1 MSASDRIPKQIEE
14 ALVTNRRGFLRS
26 AGLLA
31 VSFSAFSG
39 AGITEANAQGS
50 GEAQGPGPYPDPDFR
65 KIDSWIVIHENN
77 TATFYVGKT
86 DPGQGTGTG
95 FRQLMS
101 DELDIAFEKT
111 TCIMGS
117 TDITVDQVGSG
128 GSTAMERDSWPMR
141 RVAAEARRV
150 LLEMAPARLGA
161 PADQLAV
168 SDAVVTVKA
177 DPSKRVTYGELI
189 AGKKFNVTLT
199 GNNVYSVTGQA
210 KTKTI
215 PELKYAGHAIQRDDI
230 PAKVDGSMKWAV
242 DVKLPGM
249 VHARNVKPP
258 YACAKL
264 TDIDESPV
272 KNLPGFIK
280 VMSKGNY
287 VAVVCEREEQAIR
300 AARQLKTTWEK
311 PPSAPFPS
319 SEDLFKYMRSATPA
333 ESVPAAGTSETHTRA
348 SRPVVVGNP
357 DAAFAGAAKT
367 IEAEYEIPFQG
378 HTAFAGAHATADPS
392 NDQMTVYSN
401 DMKSYGM
408 RRGVATF
415 LGMAHDRVRVVW
427 MRGPQGFGR
436 SAAEDAACE
445 AAWIARELGRPV
457 RVQWMRDEETAWD
470 TKSPA
475 FLVKVR
481 GALDAQGRL
490 AGYEYNAR
498 SCDYNHL
505 GYNEP
510 DTVLI
515 AQLMGS
521 RRARPAA
528 GSASLPSDMYAIPN
542 RKMTGEVVGLPAVW
556 ETPLRTGNLRDP
568 NGPQATFAAE
578 SFIDEAA
585 AAAKADTLEFRINMI
600 QAGTSDDNGFRR
612 ARSLAV
618 LKAAAEKYGWE
629 ARPSPKP
636 TGNGK
641 ILTGRGIAY
650 SFRGQTVVAQIAEVE
665 VNRETGHVWAKR
677 LVCAHD
683 CGFVVNPESLRTTVE
698 CGTLHGL
705 SRAIH
710 EEVRFDTEKV
720 TSVDWFSYPTLRHA
734 DIPEQIDIVLVNGD
748 PNPNRPDLPPYGAGE
763 ASLKPML
770 AAIGNAIYDATGVR
784 IRRVPFRD
792 DRVLAA
798 LKAAGV

>member
-1 MSASDRIPKQIEE
+1 MSISGRIPKHIEE
-14 ALVTNRRGFLRS
+14 LLVTNRRGFLKS

-31 VSFSAFSG
+31 VSFG
-39 AGITEANAQGS
+39 AGLAEADAQTTS
-50 GEAQGPGPYPDPDFR
+50 APQGPGPYPTPDFHQ
-65 KIDSWIVIHENN
+65 IDSWIVIHPDN
-77 TATFYVGKT
+77 TAIFYVGKT

-101 DELDIAFEKT
+101 DELDIAFDKT

-150 LLEMAPARLGA
+150 LLEMGSVRLGV
-161 PADQLAV
+161 PVDQLAV
-168 SDAVVTVKA
+168 NSAVITAKA

-189 AGKKFNVTLT
+189 GGKKFNITLN
-199 GNNVYSVTGQA
+199 GNSINAVTGQA
-210 KTKTI
+210 KTKLV
-215 PELKYAGHAIQRDDI
+215 PELKYTGQPLHRDDI
-230 PAKVDGSMKWAV
+230 PAKVDGSLKWAV

-258 YACAKL
+258 FACAKL
-264 TDIDESPV
+264 TGIDESSV
-272 KNLPGFIK
+272 KGLPGFIK
-280 VMSKGNY
+280 VVSKGNY

-311 PPSAPFPS
+311 PPTAPFPS
-319 SEDLFKYMRSATPA
+319 SDDLFNYMRKATPA
-333 ESVPAAGTSETHTRA
+333 SPG
-348 SRPVVVGNP
+348 RP
-357 DAAFAGAAKT
+357 AGAGDVEARNPVAAPVGSGSANAANSKAAAT

-392 NDQMTVYSN
+392 NGQMTIYSN

-415 LGMAHDRVRVVW
+415 LGMPQDRVRVVY
-427 MRGPQGFGR
+427 MQGPQGFGR
-436 SAAEDAACE
+436 TAAEDAACE
-445 AAWIARELGRPV
+445 AAYIAREIGHPV
-457 RVQWMRDEETAWD
+457 RMQWMRDEETAWD

-475 FLVKVR
+475 FLVKMR

-490 AGYEYNAR
+490 IGYEYNAR

-521 RRARPAA
+521 RRARPAS
-528 GSASLPSDMYAIPN
+528 GSASMPSDVYVIPN
-542 RKMTGEVVGLPAVW
+542 RKMAGEVVGLPIVW

-568 NGPQATFAAE
+568 NGPQATFASE
-578 SFIDEAA
+578 SFIDEVA
-585 AAAKADTLEFRINMI
+585 AAAKIDPLEFRMKLL
-600 QAGTSDDNGFRR
+600 QAGATDDGGFRR

-618 LKAAAEKYGWE
+618 LKAAAEKYGWDS
-629 ARPSPKP
+629 RPSPKAR
-636 TGNGK
+636 GNGN
-641 ILTGRGIAY
+641 IFTGRGIAY
-650 SFRGQTVVAQIAEVE
+650 TFRGQTIVAQIAEVE
-665 VNRETGHVWAKR
+665 VNRKTGHVWAKR
-677 LVCAHD
+677 IVCAHD
-683 CGFVVNPESLRTTVE
+683 CGLIVNPENLHHAVE

-720 TSVDWFSYPTLRHA
+720 TSRDWSSHPTLRHA
-734 DIPEQIDIVLVNGD
+734 DVPESIDIVLVNGD

-763 ASLKPML
+763 ASLKPTM
-770 AAIGNAIYDATGVR
+770 AAIANAIYDATGVR